1 MEIYSKKLIEDK
13 IISPDYVSDIE
24 KKFKESLEKKLENSK
39 KDNNIEITPFMEYE
53 WKGFKRVKKD
63 KMLSTFKTNV
73 SVDDLNKVA
82 KIVTCLPENK
92 SFLKKV
98 KKLIGD
104 RYNMFF
110 ESDKLD
116 WAMGEMLAYGT
127 LLNEGYNVRIS
138 GQDVERGTFSHRHAI
153 LKVED
158 SEEEVCLLDGIDKN
172 QGNFNIY
179 NSSLSEYGV
188 MGYEYGY
195 SLTSPETLCIWE
207 AQFGDL
213 VMVLK

>member
-1 MEIYSKKLIEDK
+1 
-13 IISPDYVSDIE
+13 
-24 KKFKESLEKKLENSK
+24 
-39 KDNNIEITPFMEYE
+39 
-53 WKGFKRVKKD
+53 
-63 KMLSTFKTNV
+63 MLSTFKTNV

-82 KIVTCLPENK
+82 KTITILPENK

-98 KKLIGD
+98 KKLIRD

-127 LLNEGYNVRIS
+127 LLKEGYNVRIS

-158 SEEEVCLLDGIDKN
+158 SEEEVCLLDKIDSN
-172 QGNFNIY
+172 QGDFNIY
-179 NSSLSEYGV
+179 NSSLSEY
-188 MGYEYGY
+188 
-195 SLTSPETLCIWE
+195 
-207 AQFGDL
+207 
-213 VMVLK
+213 